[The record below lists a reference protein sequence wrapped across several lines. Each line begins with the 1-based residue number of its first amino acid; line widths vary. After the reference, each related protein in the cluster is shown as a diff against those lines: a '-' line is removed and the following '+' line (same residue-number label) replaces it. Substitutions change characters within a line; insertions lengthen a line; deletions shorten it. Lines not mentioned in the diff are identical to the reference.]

1 MTRHI
6 LCVAAALL
14 LTCHISTAEIP
25 DGYYSTLNGK
35 SGEQLKTAIHQLLYN
50 HKLVSSYNSLPD
62 YFKVTDVYPGTQRW
76 WDMYSPDPVYTY
88 ETPYGSKMNREHSFP
103 KSWWGG
109 QTSTPAYT
117 DLFHLY
123 PSEAEV
129 NQKKS
134 NYPLGEVAVVNY
146 TNNLS
151 KIGKPV
157 IGQGGNAAQVF
168 EPADEYKGDFAR
180 SYFYMVC
187 TYQNLTWADKYM
199 YMLEQNNY
207 PTLKEWASDMLMRWH
222 RDDQRSQKEIDRNEA
237 VYGFQQNRNPFID
250 YPEIAEY
257 LWGDKQ
263 GEKFTVPGAP
273 EPAPDTTPTLQTPEN
288 GSMIEFGEVALG
300 KSSEAPLLLRGHD
313 LKGMFSV
320 TVTGGEKGMFRLS
333 FTYIDASRVN
343 DENGYTCYITYRPTA
358 TGVHK
363 ATLTITGGGMKTD
376 REIELRGECQAM
388 PVLSKIMALPASD
401 ITSDSYTA
409 NWEAPEDET
418 VDYYIVS
425 RTRVGAGESV
435 TEELMTEE
443 TSMVVTGFDESVS
456 EFYSVQSVR
465 LGERS
470 PKSDDI
476 VVNHSGIS
484 GTEADGDLGWVETE
498 GGIRMVCG
506 RDYRNVRI
514 HDISGRLQ
522 QYLPSVS
529 NYQEIM
535 LAPGVY
541 IITADGQASP
551 LRVFVR

>member
-6 LCVAAALL
+6 SSVIAALL
-14 LTCHISTAEIP
+14 MTCHISTAEIP
-25 DGYYSTLNGK
+25 EGYYNTLNGK
-35 SGEQLKTAIHQLLYN
+35 SGERLKTAIHQLLYN
-50 HKLVSSYNSLPD
+50 HKLVSNYNSLPD

-123 PSEAEV
+123 PSEAVV

-157 IGQGGNAAQVF
+157 TGQGGNAVQVF

-187 TYQNLTWADKYM
+187 TYQNLTWAGKYM

-207 PTLKEWASDMLMRWH
+207 PTLKGWASDMLMRWH
-222 RDDQRSQKEIDRNEA
+222 RDDGRSQKEIDRNEA
-237 VYGFQQNRNPFID
+237 VYGFQHNRNPFID
-250 YPEIAEY
+250 FPDLAEY

-263 GEKFTVPGAP
+263 GEPFTVPGAP
-273 EPAPDTTPTLQTPEN
+273 DPSPDTTPTLLTPEK
-288 GSMIEFGEVALG
+288 GSMIEFGEVAEG
-300 KSSEAPLLLRGHD
+300 KSSEAPLLLQGHD

-320 TVTGGEKGMFRLS
+320 TVTSGDKAMFRLS

-343 DENGYTCYITYRPTA
+343 DENGYTCYITYRPTV
-358 TGVHK
+358 TGSHK
-363 ATLTITGGGMKTD
+363 ATLTITGGGLDTD
-376 REIELRGECQAM
+376 REIELRGECLAK
-388 PVLSKIMALPASD
+388 PELTKIKVLPASD
-401 ITSDSYTA
+401 ITADSYTA
-409 NWEAPEDET
+409 NWETPADET
-418 VDYYIVS
+418 VDYYVVS

-443 TSMVVTGFDESVS
+443 TSMIITGFDESVS

-470 PKSDDI
+470 PKSDDV

-484 GTEADGDLGWVETE
+484 GAEADGDLGWIPIE
-498 GGIRMVCG
+498 GGIRIVSG
-506 RDYRNVRI
+506 RDYHNVRI
-514 HDISGRLQ
+514 HDLSGRLL

-535 LAPGVY
+535 LQTGVY
-541 IITADGQASP
+541 IITAEGVASP
-551 LRVFVR
+551 LRVLVK